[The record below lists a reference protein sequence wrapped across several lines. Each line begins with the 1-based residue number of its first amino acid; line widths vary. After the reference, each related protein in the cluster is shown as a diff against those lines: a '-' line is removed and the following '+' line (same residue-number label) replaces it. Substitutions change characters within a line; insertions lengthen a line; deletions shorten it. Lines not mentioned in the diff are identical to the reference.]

1 MKEIT
6 VLSFGA
12 VADILGQSNL
22 KLSNLSSTDELMQQ
36 LEKEYPALKNIPYAI
51 AVNKQLVTGSASL
64 EHNAIVALLPPF
76 SGG

>member
-6 VLSFGA
+6 VLPFGA
-12 VADILGQSNL
+12 VAEVLGQSNL
-22 KLSNLSSTDELMQQ
+22 KLANLSSTDELKQQ
-36 LEKEYPALKNIPYAI
+36 LERDYPALKTIPYAI

-64 EHNAIVALLPPF
+64 EHNATVALLPPF